1 MVPSLCVVVLSLC
14 VEVISLRA
22 GVFLLCCVVVS
33 LCVAVPSL
41 YVVQFLHYV
50 VRFLRYVV
58 SPLCVVVLPLC
69 NVILFLAIRVYLRC
83 QSLLPRSL
91 SSLRTRL
98 TGLLYKI
105 LCIACLFAFLP
116 FGKKKIMEDILK
128 ELHLESLIPHFL
140 AERIEPA
147 NVAALSDAELCHVGV
162 TTIGNRLRLRDLC
175 AVAEK
180 GRTRESVA
188 SNVLQERMALFRGV
202 QVIFSKTLC
211 SSSSKSSL
219 IFFTPRPA

>member
-1 MVPSLCVVVLSLC
+1 MRFDHYVMWFLRYVLWFYHYVLKLFHYVLGS
-14 VEVISLRA
+14 
-22 GVFLLCCVVVS
+22 FHYVVS
-33 LCVAVPSL
+33 LFL
-41 YVVQFLHYV
+41 YVLQFLHYV

-83 QSLLPRSL
+83 QSLFPRSL

-116 FGKKKIMEDILK
+116 FGKKIMEDILK
-128 ELHLESLIPHFL
+128 ELHLESLIAHFL

-147 NVAALSDAELCHVGV
+147 NVAALS
-162 TTIGNRLRLRDLC
+162 
-175 AVAEK
+175 EK
-180 GRTRESVA
+180 NFV
-188 SNVLQERMALFRGV
+188 M
-202 QVIFSKTLC
+202 
-211 SSSSKSSL
+211 
-219 IFFTPRPA
+219 